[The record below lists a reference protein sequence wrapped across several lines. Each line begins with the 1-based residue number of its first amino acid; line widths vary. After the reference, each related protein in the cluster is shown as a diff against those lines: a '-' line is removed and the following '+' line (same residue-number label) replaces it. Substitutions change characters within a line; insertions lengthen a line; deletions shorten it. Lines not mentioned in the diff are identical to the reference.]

1 MARIRVRRKRKKRK
15 LILWGVL
22 VLFLFIL
29 GKNLVVGAIQRF
41 KTGSGQ
47 RQTVFSESVPTL
59 KLPVLKKKHPSWL
72 TDEYPKELVELY
84 ERNPETKSFVKDYF
98 KEKDMSHT
106 IDLSNEVTP
115 GRYPY
120 FYQWDKRWGYET
132 YGDDMMALTG
142 CGPVCLSMVLCK
154 LRGDTEYDPLT
165 VAQIADNNGYYVAGS
180 GSSWSL
186 MEGGA
191 SLFGMQS
198 RTVPFNDN
206 GIREELLSGH
216 PIICVVGPGT
226 FTTTGHFIV
235 ICGIAD
241 DGNMII
247 RDPNSKERSNM
258 TWPLSDLM
266 GQIQNLWSYSLQ

>member
-1 MARIRVRRKRKKRK
+1 MARIRVRKKRQRRK
-15 LILWGVL
+15 VVFRIVL
-22 VLFLFIL
+22 LLLLLFI
-29 GKNLVVGAIQRF
+29 GRNLVVGGIQKLKMR
-41 KTGSGQ
+41 GGQ
-47 RQTVFSESVPTL
+47 RQTVFSESLPTL
-59 KLPVLKKKHPSWL
+59 KLPTIKKKHPSWL
-72 TDEYPKELVELY
+72 TDEYPEKLIELY
-84 ERNPETKSFVKDYF
+84 ERNPETESFVKDYF
-98 KEKDMSHT
+98 KEKDISHT
-106 IDLSNEVTP
+106 IDLSEDVTP

-142 CGPVCLSMVLCK
+142 CGPTCLSMVLCK

-191 SLFGMQS
+191 SLYGLQS
-198 RTVPFNDN
+198 YSVPFSDN
-206 GIREELLSGH
+206 GIREELLNGH

-241 DGNMII
+241 NGEVII
-247 RDPNSKERSNM
+247 RDPNNKERSNQ
-258 TWPLSDLM
+258 TWQLSELM
-266 GQIQNLWSYSLQ
+266 GQIQNLWSYSL